1 MGSMSKSVDSIGKS
15 AYRFPRNAILAQ
27 VFHRLSIMERF
38 ATGVR
43 RIQEAYAGFEQK
55 PSFLVTEHSVTVV
68 LPKVGYHD
76 VHETRRYAL
85 DVDKHLLSQLVSSH
99 LLKREDKGPA
109 TSPAQL
115 AKPSIRKCCAQNL
128 PTIGWRVQNHELKTT
143 HPTQYNAMNHE
154 HRCRVYL

>member
-1 MGSMSKSVDSIGKS
+1 MV
-15 AYRFPRNAILAQ
+15 
-27 VFHRLSIMERF
+27 RF

-43 RIQEAYAGFEQK
+43 RIQEVYAGFEQK

-99 LLKREDKGPA
+99 LLKREDKGQA

-115 AKPSIRKCCAQNL
+115 AKPSIREC
-128 PTIGWRVQNHELKTT
+128 
-143 HPTQYNAMNHE
+143 
-154 HRCRVYL
+154 